1 MLQPNYLDGLSDDLI
16 KIYSALEIDILRTI
30 AKRMKKME
38 SKMKNGYLSDLTSW
52 QLQILSE
59 AGGL

>member
-30 AKRMKKME
+30 AKRIKKW
-38 SKMKNGYLSDLTSW
+38 KTRWKTAIYP
-52 QLQILSE
+52 I
-59 AGGL
+59 